1 MHPASLSMKV
11 FGAYVSLTGIGLLVA
26 PALVLSLLG
35 IAAPT
40 DVWVRVVGALAA
52 VLGSYYW
59 VCGAAGDVTFMRVSV
74 IGRFVFAALCVA
86 LVLAVSAPLQLL
98 LFGAVDIA
106 GALWTSRGLRSATS
120 SIGKLS

>member
-1 MHPASLSMKV
+1 MKV
-11 FGAYVSLTGIGLLVA
+11 FGAYVSITGVGLLLA

-40 DVWVRVVGALAA
+40 DVWIRVVGALAT

-59 VCGAAGDVTFMRVSV
+59 VCGAAGDATFMRVSV
-74 IGRFVFAALCVA
+74 FGRFAFAALCLA
-86 LVLAVSAPLQLL
+86 LVLAASAPVQLL

-106 GALWTSRGLRSATS
+106 GALWTSHGLRKPS
-120 SIGKLS
+120 